1 MEKNKEDVT
10 SEFDLMFDP
19 DSFLD
24 PSALS
29 YQTRMFGND
38 NWKHDPGTLEPITSK
53 PVSMTSS
60 PVSVVTVPT
69 PVSSSSARSSSTAVR
84 HELKVCSFVFK
95 FVIARFPGQVVN

>member
-29 YQTRMFGND
+29 YQTCMFGND
-38 NWKHDPGTLEPITSK
+38 NCKHDPVTLEPITST

-60 PVSVVTVPT
+60 PVSVVTVTT
-69 PVSSSSARSSSTAVR
+69 PVSSSSGRSSSTATP
-84 HELKVCSFVFK
+84 HEVKICSFVFK
-95 FVIARFPGQVVN
+95 FVIARYPEPVN